1 MLSLALMTIFMKK
14 YFSSDGIKST
24 GWNPLTVES
33 YPLLQQAMWVTYG
46 IYRSMLQ
53 YYLLF
58 LISLLYS
65 LFCIQVFFLIYVLFC
80 MSMFTK

>member
-33 YPLLQQAMWVTYG
+33 YHLLQQAMWVKYG
-46 IYRSMLQ
+46 IYWSMLQ
-53 YYLLF
+53 YYL